1 MPATPLP
8 ARRHVIRALHLAIA
22 LACCAVALLTARPI
36 AQAQQPAPVH
46 RVATLGADPTQIWD
60 IFQRRLKELG
70 YVEGQNLIL
79 ERRWSAGYED
89 RLPTL
94 LAELLRVKPD
104 VLVASMFPPT
114 ARIDPAQCAPILA
127 VGVGEP
133 YGSCRTYPVA
143 RMSQASSAKEVSATH
158 LRLARAIVPAA
169 SRFTVL
175 TDSARPFLVEYVR
188 GLEAAAASAGVT
200 VRVIDVSGDPDLSL
214 ERLAAMIKREAPD
227 VLIVGPNFA
236 RPDSRRQIVRFATA
250 RGIPSV
256 GSYVADGVVI
266 AADYDWA
273 HLARRAA
280 DFVDQLLKGA
290 KPADLST
297 GAPARFEV
305 ILDERVA
312 KILGL
317 TIPESVLSQAD
328 RVLN

>member
-8 ARRHVIRALHLAIA
+8 ARRHIIRALHLAIA

-70 YVEGQNLIL
+70 YVEGQNLII

-143 RMSQASSAKEVSATH
+143 RMSQASSAMEVSATH

-200 VRVIDVSGDPDLSL
+200 VRVIDVSGDPDLNQI
-214 ERLAAMIKREAPD
+214 AAAITREAPD

-250 RGIPSV
+250 RRIPSV
-256 GSYVADGVVI
+256 GSYAADGVVI

-273 HLARRAA
+273 DLARRAA

-305 ILDERVA
+305 ILDGRVA